1 MTARRLAADV
11 EIFPHGEIGEDA
23 AILGHETKAA
33 PGDLERPQPRNLFA
47 KKANHAVA
55 LRNEPHQRLDRGRL
69 AGAVAAH
76 ESHHLA
82 AADVKRRLK
91 QYLRGAVPGLQS
103 LDFEHRRA
111 HWVIL
116 TVGAN
121 GSFVPSP

>member
-1 MTARRLAADV
+1 MFCSERSTARPSFFSSTIALAICSTITGATPSDGSSS
-11 EIFPHGEIGEDA
+11 ITSQGLP
-23 AILGHETKAA
+23 KPA

-91 QYLRGAVPGLQS
+91 QYLRRAVPGLQS
-103 LDFEHRRA
+103 VDFEHRRA
-111 HWVIL
+111 HW
-116 TVGAN
+116 
-121 GSFVPSP
+121 